1 MYIGIGPE
9 KGKSVC
15 EEDVFS
21 YACQKIFSETLEER
35 QAAMQIFREAE
46 DFAEAEKTLT
56 EWFYSGNW
64 IREEPIHKEE
74 IPAYRRRNVLE
85 RIWWVRYSDGVV
97 ECCARSYRDAVE
109 MADARV
115 KGTELTYV
123 IY

>member
-9 KGKSVC
+9 NGKSVC
-15 EEDVFS
+15 EEDAFS
-21 YACQKIFSETLEER
+21 YACQQIFSETLEER

-46 DFAEAEKTLT
+46 DFAEAEKALT

-74 IPAYRRRNVLE
+74 IPAYRRKSNLE
-85 RIWWVRYSDGVV
+85 RVWWVRYSNGVIS
-97 ECCARSYRDAVE
+97 CCARSYRDAVE